1 MKSLSR
7 IILLIFLLVSCKVE
21 PQPIEFG
28 HDACHFCTMGI
39 ADPIF
44 AAEIVTVKGKVYKYD
59 SIECLIRSLKEMNTE
74 NKFIL
79 VMDYTNP
86 GTFINAEDAT
96 FLISYDTRS
105 PMGANLS
112 AFPDKESIDRYEL
125 EGTLFNWE
133 SINTHID

>member
-59 SIECLIRSLKEMNTE
+59 SIECLIRSHKEMNTE

-96 FLISYDTRS
+96 FL
-105 PMGANLS
+105 
-112 AFPDKESIDRYEL
+112 
-125 EGTLFNWE
+125 
-133 SINTHID
+133 